1 MISSDP
7 CRRTEQ
13 GVLGQQALPAQSV
26 RSCPPDNEGSLAL
39 ATSNKP
45 RSLGDILQEFSQH
58 RRLMQEELQKV
69 IVGQDEVI
77 EQIFAAIFTRG
88 HCLLVGVPGLAKTLM
103 VSTLAKILDIQFK
116 RIQFTPDL
124 MPSDIT
130 GTNVLE
136 EDEHGRRQF
145 RFVEGPIF
153 TNILLADEINRT
165 PPKTQAA
172 LLQAMQE
179 REVTVGQTTYNLPE
193 PFFTIATQNPIEQ
206 EGTYPLPEAQ
216 LDRFMFNIKVD
227 YPTAAEEERILSST
241 TRGEKPEIRK
251 VLSGKAILNLQ
262 KLVGS
267 VAVSEYIIKY
277 VATLVRATR
286 PKSEDAPEFVR
297 ELVDWGA
304 GPRAGQFLI
313 HGGKALAAMEG
324 RFSVSIDDVKKVA
337 VPVLRHRVA
346 TNFQAQ
352 AEGLSTDDVIRRLL
366 KEIPAPEIPK
376 FA

>member
-1 MISSDP
+1 
-7 CRRTEQ
+7 
-13 GVLGQQALPAQSV
+13 
-26 RSCPPDNEGSLAL
+26 LAD
-39 ATSNKP
+39 KP
-45 RSLGDILQEFSQH
+45 RSLGDILREFSQH
-58 RRLMQEELQKV
+58 RQVMQEELQK
-69 IVGQDEVI
+69 IIIGQNDVI
-77 EQIFAAIFTRG
+77 EQLFAAVFTRG
-88 HCLLVGVPGLAKTLM
+88 HCLLEGVPGLAKTLM
-103 VSTLAKILDIQFK
+103 VSTLARILDVGFK

-130 GTNVLE
+130 GTSVLE
-136 EDEHGRRQF
+136 EDEHGRRNF

-179 REVTVGQTTYNLPE
+179 REVSVGHTTYQVPD
-193 PFFTIATQNPIEQ
+193 PFFVIATQNPIEQ

-216 LDRFMFNIKVD
+216 LDRFMFNIKVS
-227 YPTAAEEERILSST
+227 YPSLAEEEQILSTT
-241 TRGEKPEIRK
+241 TRSDKPEVRK
-251 VLSGKAILNLQ
+251 VLSGRAIVNLQ

-267 VAVSEYIIKY
+267 VAVSEYIVKY
-277 VATLVRATR
+277 AARLVRATR
-286 PKSEDAPEFVR
+286 PKDETAPQFVR

-324 RFSVSIDDVKKVA
+324 RFSVAIDDLQKIA
-337 VPVLRHRVA
+337 TPVLRHRIS

-352 AEGLSTDDVIRRLL
+352 AEGMTSESIIERLL
-366 KEIPAPEIPK
+366 AEIPVPEIPK
-376 FA
+376 FEKR